1 MGEAGVHRN
10 IEMTAWGVN
19 EIKLLQ
25 SANFDKLSSDL
36 SLDQRL
42 AYETYAGNWMR
53 DFSQLFVPIVYNTV
67 KDFKKE
73 AGVSGAPLGGKNAT
87 TLLTALLKAFAIL
100 ELGDQVGQN
109 LVTAKNLG
117 AYKPEE
123 HMDNPGGYTLKNDVL
138 VRTGDEFVT
147 GDVAP
152 DGERKSQLGGSG
164 ITDKLQ
170 LEEAKLYQLGP
181 NRLGLH
187 IFNTTEWVKKSFKDS
202 LSAGSDSE
210 RRMLFGRGLHG
221 IEDYFAHSNYIEVV
235 LNLIMMNPNK
245 FGLAANS
252 TLRGKPSSPNTINSK
267 FPVDTLFEI
276 SGLPPSSPSGGGSA
290 TLLIGSL
297 DRQAI
302 TTGTFGSLDTK
313 ISIIHVLIPIVGPLF
328 EAINKSID
336 EWLTIIENNE
346 ESTIDKII
354 AKSKLRRSSLAI
366 KTILQGM
373 DDAGITFP
381 ILTIETKKIRDL
393 IESDLVKMVIPDSLL
408 DVKVPVDIPR
418 VKQTKSKEAFDQYL
432 QIFKVIKVLVKF
444 RDAIKD
450 LLKLDII
457 KGVLRAA
464 LTQALDIIDTLLKKF
479 REFLKFQIRKLI
491 IRLIVSML
499 GLDLS
504 KITSDKEA
512 ALDKLAE
519 NTQELIKRMVEEAD
533 FLVPSTSLQT
543 RTTKGDLSKTDPK
556 DPKSPRKNDPNVV
569 PGVKDPKELPPSH
582 SEVCKDHPPSHES
595 IFFELHRELAI
606 EAVRHLTVLMHDAWK
621 SAGFST
627 KVISGQASGPSS
639 NSVESLDKEAKERA
653 DAAKTN
659 MENISKKHGVQTAFL
674 QSGGAADSLKKLANA
689 VDLYIS
695 HPLDTVWWQSVVK
708 KYLASSSK
716 ETKVMSE
723 AAERNKTRT
732 RRQ

>member
-10 IEMTAWGVN
+10 IEMTTWGVN
-19 EIKLLQ
+19 ETRLLQ

-36 SLDQRL
+36 SPDQRL

-53 DFSQLFVPIVYNTV
+53 DFSQLFVPFVYNAV

-73 AGVSGAPLGGKNAT
+73 AGVSGAPLGGKNAAS
-87 TLLTALLKAFAIL
+87 LLTALLKAFAIL

-123 HMDNPGGYTLKNDVL
+123 HMDNPGGYTLRNDVL

-164 ITDKLQ
+164 IIDKLQ
-170 LEEAKLYQLGP
+170 LEEEKLYQLGP
-181 NRLGLH
+181 NRLSLH
-187 IFNTTEWVKKSFKDS
+187 VFNTTEWVKKSFKDS
-202 LSAGSDSE
+202 LSAASDSE

-235 LNLIMMNPNK
+235 FNLIMMNPNK
-245 FGLAANS
+245 FGLPANS
-252 TLRGKPSSPNTINSK
+252 SLRGKPSSPNTINSK

-276 SGLPPSSPSGGGSA
+276 SGLPPSGPSGGGST

-313 ISIIHVLIPIVGPLF
+313 ISIIHVLIPIVEPLF
-328 EAINKSID
+328 DAINKSIDEWLNKSID
-336 EWLTIIENNE
+336 EWLTIIENDE
-346 ESTIDKII
+346 KSTIDDII

-373 DDAGITFP
+373 DDAEITFP
-381 ILTIETKKIRDL
+381 ILTIETKKIREL
-393 IESDLVKMVIPDSLL
+393 IDSDLVKKVIPDSLL
-408 DVKVPVDIPR
+408 DVKVPVDTPK
-418 VKQTKSKEAFDQYL
+418 VKQAKSKEAFDQYL
-432 QIFKVIKVLVKF
+432 QIIRVIKVLIKF

-450 LLKLDII
+450 ILK
-457 KGVLRAA
+457 
-464 LTQALDIIDTLLKKF
+464 IIDTLLKKF
-479 REFLKFQIRKLI
+479 RDFLKFQIRKLI
-491 IRLIVSML
+491 IRLIASML

-504 KITSDKEA
+504 KIASDKEA

-569 PGVKDPKELPPSH
+569 PKVNDPKELPPSH
-582 SEVCKDHPPSHES
+582 SEVCKDHPPAHES

-606 EAVRHLTVLMHDAWK
+606 EADRHLTGLMHDAWK

-627 KVISGQASGPSS
+627 KVISGQVGGPSA
-639 NSVESLDKEAKERA
+639 NSTESLDKEAKERA

-659 MENISKKHGVQTAFL
+659 MENISKKHGVKTAFL
-674 QSGGAADSLKKLANA
+674 QSTLSSGGAADSLKKLANA

-708 KYLASSSK
+708 KYLASSGK